1 MVFAIST
8 YCRAVSVI
16 ESIRPSRSSNG
27 FDDLSGFV
35 RRVRA
40 DDRQN
45 ADFPN
50 FWVTLDLFTIDSRRF
65 GFRRKQMNYK
75 QSHRISRSRDSEKTL
90 AFLLKLKISETLFR
104 FLALY
109 RQTGR
114 LRSARCFFIL
124 RNIGQEI
131 TRQRKLLLIW
141 YRHC

>member
-1 MVFAIST
+1 MASMT
-8 YCRAVSVI
+8 CRA
-16 ESIRPSRSSNG
+16 SSAEFARMTG
-27 FDDLSGFV
+27 KTPISLIF
-35 RRVRA
+35 R
-40 DDRQN
+40 
-45 ADFPN
+45 
-50 FWVTLDLFTIDSRRF
+50 VTLDLFIIDSRRF

-90 AFLLKLKISETLFR
+90 ALLLKLKISETLFR